1 NPADLT
7 LEDMASYSAKERTP
21 LCAPYR
27 QYKICGMPAPTSG
40 GIGVIQTLG
49 LLENFDLPNM
59 EPWSAEAVHLFAE
72 AGRLVY
78 ADRATYIADPD
89 FSPVPQQGLIDKRYL
104 YERAALI
111 NPAGRIEKAEAGKP
125 PQEGTFSYG
134 PGRDFERPSTTH
146 ISVIDDKGNA
156 VSMTSSIEGAFG
168 SHLMVRGFLLNNQ
181 LTDFSYDAVAEGR
194 TVANRVEGGKR
205 PRSSMAPIIVF
216 DENGEIVA
224 VSGSPGG
231 MSIVPLVTKTLIA
244 MLDWNMTPQEA
255 TNLPNVLLFGST
267 VLLEGGTD
275 LENVKPELEALGHRV
290 RMGNFPS
297 GVHAIGVRDGMLF
310 GGADP
315 RREGSV
321 MGD

>member
-1 NPADLT
+1 
-7 LEDMASYSAKERTP
+7 
-21 LCAPYR
+21 
-27 QYKICGMPAPTSG
+27 
-40 GIGVIQTLG
+40 
-49 LLENFDLPNM
+49 
-59 EPWSAEAVHLFAE
+59 
-72 AGRLVY
+72 
-78 ADRATYIADPD
+78 
-89 FSPVPQQGLIDKRYL
+89 
-104 YERAALI
+104 
-111 NPAGRIEKAEAGKP
+111 
-125 PQEGTFSYG
+125 
-134 PGRDFERPSTTH
+134 
-146 ISVIDDKGNA
+146 
-156 VSMTSSIEGAFG
+156 
-168 SHLMVRGFLLNNQ
+168 
-181 LTDFSYDAVAEGR
+181 
-194 TVANRVEGGKR
+194 
-205 PRSSMAPIIVF
+205 VF